1 VTAAPSEHD
10 LAVLRSF
17 ARRID
22 PADAGAHNNLGVL
35 YYQKGLLD
43 EAVDAFARALDL
55 DPRMQV
61 AQANLEL
68 AARESGTFDRRRSE
82 LEARLARAPEDHDL
96 RLELARLHARLGM
109 HEAAVRE
116 ADTLLLWHPDDAAA
130 LLLAGQAE
138 HAIGRLDEAARRFT
152 RVLHHSPGHA
162 AAAMLLGE
170 TLYQR
175 GEPERALEVLEQ
187 AVAAAPEH
195 AEAHHLLSF
204 VYGDLG
210 RHEDARSASRR
221 ALQLNPSLGRAQ
233 ANLSLARRGAPVT
246 VPQVV
251 EGAALTHYALGLA
264 FRQKGLHVDALREYR
279 MALEAGEEPRF
290 ALQGIAEVE
299 LLRGAPQAALEAYDQ
314 LLRQYPDSP
323 KLWNE
328 RGVALQHLG
337 QPAEAEDAFR
347 CALRVDDVYA
357 LAWNNLGVVCAR
369 QNRWDEAAA
378 AFATALA
385 RSPRLGAARL
395 NAALAAARRGD
406 AAGAVAAYQDVLAS
420 EPDSAA
426 AWNGLGLVLMDGGRL
441 AEARAAF
448 ARAVDAEPALASAHY
463 NLGFVLSRLGEHD
476 AALAATRQAMERE
489 PYYVSQHF
497 MLAIDVQFEH
507 PTIRI
512 PALLGGD
519 VPLNYLPGLDLDG
532 TTLDAAFAELAPPP
546 PEPNVEP
553 AERLIETARA
563 HRDAGR
569 LDAAAE
575 VARRVRSPAAAVAEA
590 QVVLGDVFARR
601 GLHGEALERY
611 RAALAGLPTSR
622 EAMLG
627 VLRSQLAQ
635 GRGADAAADAHEA
648 VRRHA
653 GDGVVLATAA
663 FVFLATRDGAA
674 ALGRARAA
682 CALAPQTALAHEAHA
697 EALDARGERL
707 AAAEALSRALEREP
721 NTPRLW
727 RRLAELELA
736 RGDATAARGAFRRAL
751 ELLPTYAEAALG
763 LARLELRL
771 NEPALAIGVLADL
784 CAADPASPDALALL
798 GRALFTAARPAQAL
812 VAADRALRLDASHGE
827 ALLLRGEVL
836 VQQRQFAPA
845 IAAWQRLL
853 DAEPSEPIAQEAR
866 TRLRAATDLQ
876 KLFAPA
882 G

>member
-1 VTAAPSEHD
+1 MTAAPSDHD

-22 PADAGAHNNLGVL
+22 PVDAGAHNNLGVL
-35 YYQKGLLD
+35 YYQKGLVD

-82 LEARLARAPEDHDL
+82 LEGRLARAPDDQAL
-96 RLELARLHARLGM
+96 RLELARLLARLGL
-109 HEAAVRE
+109 HDEAVRE
-116 ADTLLLWHPDDAAA
+116 AETLLRWHADDIAA

-138 HAIGRLDEAARRFT
+138 QATGRID
-152 RVLHHSPGHA
+152 A
-162 AAAMLLGE
+162 AAVRYARVRTLVPTHAVAALLLGE

-175 GEPERALEVLEQ
+175 GEPEQALEVLE
-187 AVAAAPEH
+187 AAIAAQPEH

-204 VYGDLG
+204 LYGDLG
-210 RHEDARSASRR
+210 RHEDARAAARR

-246 VPQVV
+246 VPQVA
-251 EGAALTHYALGLA
+251 EGAPLTHYALGLA
-264 FRQKGLHVDALREYR
+264 FRQRGLHAEALGEYR
-279 MALEAGEEPRF
+279 LALAAGEEARF

-299 LLRGAPQAALEAYDQ
+299 LLRGAPEAALAAYDE
-314 LLRQYPDSP
+314 LLEHHADSP

-328 RGVALQHLG
+328 RGVVLQHLG
-337 QPAEAEDAFR
+337 RQPEAEASFR
-347 CALRVDDVYA
+347 RALQVDEVYA

-369 QNRWDEAAA
+369 QNRWDEAAQ
-378 AFATALA
+378 AFAAALA
-385 RSPRLGAARL
+385 RSPRLGPARL

-406 AAGAVAAYQDVLAS
+406 VAAAVAAYQDVLAA

-441 AEARAAF
+441 GEARSAF

-489 PYYVSQHF
+489 PYYVAQHF
-497 MLAIDVQFEH
+497 VLAIDVQFEH

-519 VPLNYLPGLDLDG
+519 VPAAYLPGLQFDAS
-532 TTLDAAFAELAPPP
+532 TLDAAFAELAPPP
-546 PEPNVEP
+546 PEPEGEPVEQLL
-553 AERLIETARA
+553 ATARL

-569 LDAAAE
+569 LDQATE
-575 VARRVRSPAAAVAEA
+575 TARRVRSPAPAVAEA
-590 QVVLGDVFARR
+590 QIVLGDLFARR

-611 RAALAGLPTSR
+611 RAALATLPASR

-627 VLRSQLAQ
+627 VLRAQLAQ
-635 GRGADAAADAHEA
+635 GRGAGAAADAHEA

-653 GDGVVLATAA
+653 GDGVMLATAA

-682 CALAPQTALAHEAHA
+682 CVLAPDTALAHEAHA

-707 AAAEALSRALEREP
+707 AAAEALSRAIEREP
-721 NTPRLW
+721 GSPRLW

-736 RGDATAARGAFRRAL
+736 RGDATAARGAFRRSL

-771 NEPALAIGVLADL
+771 NEPTLAIGVLADL
-784 CAADPASPDALALL
+784 CAADPSSADALALL
-798 GRALFTAARPAQAL
+798 GRALLTAAKPGPAL
-812 VAADRALRLDASHGE
+812 VAADRALRLDPAHAE

-836 VQQRQFAPA
+836 AQQRQYAPA
-845 IAAWQRLL
+845 IAAWERLL
-853 DAEPSEPIAQEAR
+853 AAAPSDVIAQEAR
-866 TRLRAATDLQ
+866 TRLRAAADLQ
-876 KLFAPA
+876 KLFTPV